1 MAQIGRRRRIS
12 FPIPIVFLDSCTIFN
27 CPDVGQETREKRMEG
42 SVCAQHT
49 HAVTGIGAR
58 VRVSIIAPVV
68 RCLSFVIVRGPFVVT
83 RENDSYTWVIRR
95 GGRVTNVHARV
106 RGITWDTV
114 TAFPEWGNG
123 A

>member
-1 MAQIGRRRRIS
+1 M
-12 FPIPIVFLDSCTIFN
+12 
-27 CPDVGQETREKRMEG
+27 
-42 SVCAQHT
+42 CAQHT

-95 GGRVTNVHARV
+95 GGRVTNVRAWDYVGHGYSVSRMGKRRVKTYRACVALEGRWNNARMEENRANRESRV
-106 RGITWDTV
+106 
-114 TAFPEWGNG
+114 
-123 A
+123 

>member
-1 MAQIGRRRRIS
+1 M
-12 FPIPIVFLDSCTIFN
+12 
-27 CPDVGQETREKRMEG
+27 
-42 SVCAQHT
+42 CAQHT
-49 HAVTGIGAR
+49 HAVTGIGA
-58 VRVSIIAPVV
+58 RVSIIAPVV

>member
-1 MAQIGRRRRIS
+1 MH
-12 FPIPIVFLDSCTIFN
+12 
-27 CPDVGQETREKRMEG
+27 TR
-42 SVCAQHT
+42 
-49 HAVTGIGAR
+49 AVTGIGAR

-68 RCLSFVIVRGPFVVT
+68 RCLSFVIVRGPFVAT

-95 GGRVTNVHARV
+95 GGRVTNACVGL
-106 RGITWDTV
+106 RG